1 VLRLQLEGGLR
12 IHEAL
17 TLRSD
22 KVNLR
27 EGSVE
32 VKGKGGRVRKVTL
45 LDSSVLR
52 ELPLDRNF
60 VFPPTPAFRR
70 AVQAEV
76 ARACEELGIACR
88 GTHGF
93 RATYAERYLEKR
105 TTEGSR
111 EREARKSLARQ
122 LGHNRTDVTR
132 KYVP

>member
-22 KVNLR
+22 KVNLE
-27 EGSVE
+27 EGTVE
-32 VKGKGGRVRKVTL
+32 VKGKGGRIRTVTL
-45 LDSSVLR
+45 LDSAVLQ
-52 ELPLDRNF
+52 ELPLDCNF

-76 ARACEELGIACR
+76 ARACKELGIACR

-93 RATYAERYLEKR
+93 RATYAERYLEER
-105 TTEGSR
+105 TDSGVS
-111 EREARKSLARQ
+111 EREARKGLARR